1 MQDQYL
7 LEIRGDMADMGAS
20 SALESAKAPAEALA
34 DPDKI
39 SYMIHPQVDRA
50 FSTLFSPSIRSVS

>member
-1 MQDQYL
+1 
-7 LEIRGDMADMGAS
+7 MADMGAS
-20 SALESAKAPAEALA
+20 SALEGAAAPAEALA

-50 FSTLFSPSIRSVS
+50 YPRPRSIATLHLLTDRHRRSLQ